1 MNKGAK
7 RENIIIVDEDDNEDT
22 TEDRPANEM
31 PGSGRTV
38 DTLREQLGEELGVD
52 LTDTNE
58 TDSVN
63 LKIVKPKM
71 GKTPFPASQ
80 RLTGVIIISLFV
92 FISVVGLSSATI
104 YATVIVIPSLII
116 LGYIMTHLS
125 IKPAFESMI
134 YILIVTMIIVTG
146 FGSRTSSGLE
156 LYSITVVLILLL
168 VFYRMTKSKLVI
180 VPFVL
185 FAVWLTI
192 FVYYF
197 WDDINYQ

>member
-1 MNKGAK
+1 MNKDAK
-7 RENIIIVDEDDNEDT
+7 RENVIIIDEDDNEDT
-22 TEDRPANEM
+22 TEDRPFNEM
-31 PGSGRTV
+31 PGNSRTV
-38 DTLREQLGEELGVD
+38 ETLKEQLGKELGVD
-52 LTDTNE
+52 LTDNNE

-71 GKTPFPASQ
+71 GKTPFPVSK

-92 FISVVGLSSATI
+92 FISVVGLYSSTI
-104 YATVIVIPSLII
+104 YSTIIVIPSLII
-116 LGYIMTHLS
+116 LGYIMTNLN

-134 YILIVTMIIVTG
+134 YILILTMIIVTG

-168 VFYRMTKSKLVI
+168 VFYRMTNNKLVI

-185 FAVWLTI
+185 YVVWLTI

-197 WDDINYQ
+197 WNDINFQ